1 MKATEFNYIKKNIVL
16 FNERQVEFK
25 HYIPSADKYKTSKGY
40 IFGIG
45 TDANDGCL
53 IIRAFGMLHAINY
66 KDVQV
71 TEKKKADLFDRDF
84 ARVLRKIY
92 KFNEELREY
101 VNMTGDNEVPEI
113 ECTIIGTSPMD
124 EIEVKDT
131 EDGIAWNNDG
141 YWEEIKVVTECGE
154 DWFTGEDTLDEQLR
168 YNRRR
173 IRKGV
178 RVWKSEN
185 PDAELEKDDEDDE

>member
-92 KFNEELREY
+92 KFNDELREY

-113 ECTIIGTSPMD
+113 ESTIIGTSPMD
-124 EIEVKDT
+124 EIEVKNT
-131 EDGIAWNNDG
+131 EDGIAWSDDG
-141 YWEEIKVVTECGE
+141 YWEEIKVVTECG
-154 DWFTGEDTLDEQLR
+154 
-168 YNRRR
+168 
-173 IRKGV
+173 
-178 RVWKSEN
+178 
-185 PDAELEKDDEDDE
+185 